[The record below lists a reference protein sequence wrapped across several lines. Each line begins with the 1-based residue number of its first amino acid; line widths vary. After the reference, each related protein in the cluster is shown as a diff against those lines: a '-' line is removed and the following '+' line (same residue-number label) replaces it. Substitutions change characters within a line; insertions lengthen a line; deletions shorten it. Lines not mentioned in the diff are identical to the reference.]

1 MGIERNSRLDYR
13 SNSVLRDM
21 PSTPREDLL
30 GMTGIPSIPTE
41 DLLDMTSIPAEILLD
56 LSRNPAGDLLDAT
69 GTASRTSKTDLQNIL
84 PESW

>member
-41 DLLDMTSIPAEILLD
+41 DLLDM
-56 LSRNPAGDLLDAT
+56 SRNPAEDLLDAT
-69 GTASRTSKTDLQNIL
+69 GTASRMSKTDLQNIL